1 MDMIENFF
9 GTGLPLSELDFYD
22 ENRGNEFIK
31 ELEERYSLENE
42 MIRAVSQGNHKA
54 LSKMITAQQFTE
66 SIEKRVDDPIRN
78 MKNYMIILNTLMR
91 KGAEVGN
98 VHPFYIHEMSSEFAR
113 RIEKCKTDRDIE
125 KLWDEMVYSYCRL
138 VKNHA
143 QKGYSPLVQNVI
155 MLIDAD
161 ITADLSLKAM
171 AERFNVNASY
181 LSSAFRKDTKMTL
194 TAYVTSKRVEKA
206 MFLLR
211 TTSLQVQ
218 QISHE
223 CGLLDVNYFTKIFKK
238 NTGNTPKEYR
248 EKTRLK

>member
-1 MDMIENFF
+1 MNFNDYYRSN
-9 GTGLPLSELDFYD
+9 PLSELEIYSD
-22 ENRGNEFIK
+22 NRGIDSIK
-31 ELEERYSLENE
+31 ELEARYSLENE
-42 MIRAVSQGNHKA
+42 MIRAVSQGNYKA
-54 LSKMITAQQFTE
+54 LSKMVTAQQFSK

-78 MKNYMIILNTLMR
+78 MKNFMIIMNTLMR
-91 KGAEVGN
+91 KGVEVGN
-98 VHPFYIHEMSSEFAR
+98 VHPFYIHEMSSDFAIK
-113 RIEKCKTDRDIE
+113 IEACRTNNDIE
-125 KLWDEMVYSYCRL
+125 RLWDEMVYSYCRL

-171 AERFNVNASY
+171 SERFNVNASY
-181 LSSAFRKDTKMTL
+181 LSSAFKKDTKKTL
-194 TAYVTSKRVEKA
+194 TQYVTTKRVEKA
-206 MFLLR
+206 MLMLR

-238 NTGNTPKEYR
+238 NTGCTPKEYR
-248 EKTRLK
+248 ENNRLK